1 MSDPKSRKTAARK
14 TTRARG
20 GAKAGLEG
28 QNAAGAPDDGST
40 ASAQSNELR
49 NTEEPVLGIE
59 QVSGADMS
67 ADNRSDNSYPSDG
80 ADGLDAEIRRRAYEL
95 YLARGGAE
103 GNDLQDWLEAERT
116 IRSGRRGSD
125 QSAQDA
131 ARIE

>member
-1 MSDPKSRKTAARK
+1 
-14 TTRARG
+14 
-20 GAKAGLEG
+20 
-28 QNAAGAPDDGST
+28 
-40 ASAQSNELR
+40 
-49 NTEEPVLGIE
+49 VLGIE

-67 ADNRSDNSYPSDG
+67 ADNRSDNSYSSDAADG

-131 ARIE
+131 ARTE